1 MAALSCCTLFARVV
15 VVGVDVAVVPVGKTP
30 DTLVVVVVVWFG
42 PVPLGLTVQSW
53 PVVRESLP

>member
-1 MAALSCCTLFARVV
+1 MWVV
-15 VVGVDVAVVPVGKTP
+15 VVGVDVAAVPVGKMP
-30 DTLVVVVVVWFG
+30 DTLVVVVVWFG